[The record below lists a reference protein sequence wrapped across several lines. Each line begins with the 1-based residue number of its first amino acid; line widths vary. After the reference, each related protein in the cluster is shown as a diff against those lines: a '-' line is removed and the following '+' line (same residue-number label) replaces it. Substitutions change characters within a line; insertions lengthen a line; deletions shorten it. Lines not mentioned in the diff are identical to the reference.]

1 MRIALRTSGG
11 RGEYEL
17 AGTQGS
23 VHASDLF
30 GRVMSYELTPEI
42 IIPGRAAAT
51 VTETQGKPRI
61 RLQDQSSTT
70 HFYRLLAAVLLL
82 PKPKRE
88 FKETHGRFLRRESYS
103 MTAINVDVSARTST
117 SVVLRPT
124 EVLIQ
129 NADHLKQRVDVVDR
143 MSRVLQPTSA
153 ALGASNTPARL

>member
-30 GRVMSYELTPEI
+30 DRVMSYELTPEI
-42 IIPGRAAAT
+42 IIPGRAVAT

-61 RLQDQSSTT
+61 RLQDQASTT
-70 HFYRLLAAVLLL
+70 HLYRLLAAVLLL

-88 FKETHGRFLRRESYS
+88 FKETHGHFLRRESYS
-103 MTAINVDVSARTST
+103 MTAIYVDVSARTAT
-117 SVVLRPT
+117 EVVMRPT
-124 EVLIQ
+124 ELLLQ
-129 NADHLKQRVDVVDR
+129 SADHMK
-143 MSRVLQPTSA
+143 
-153 ALGASNTPARL
+153 